1 MDIQAL
7 NRTAIIEAVAAEVLK
22 RLQQAQTTES
32 IAINKK
38 AILLSTEPAPVLE
51 SILNPYYEVH
61 YYDESVRDCDLLI
74 IPKMCIGLLSYLG
87 NGISAGTR
95 ERFVLTMLLKGKRVV
110 VLEEG
115 LLYRK
120 YKQTSPIMLYK
131 LYDGFA
137 NKLQSYGMKTVRE
150 SDLLSACLDDER
162 LAENQEE
169 VHRENAH
176 VDMISRS
183 EVLASKVITEAEV
196 KKYRLQNVKEIVV
209 DRHSIITP
217 LAQDYLHT
225 HQMRVRRR

>member
-1 MDIQAL
+1 MNIQAL
-7 NRTAIIEAVAAEVLK
+7 DRIALIEAVAAEVIK
-22 RLQQAQTTES
+22 RLQQAQTTEP
-32 IAINKK
+32 IAISKK
-38 AILLSTEPAPVLE
+38 AILLSTEPVPVLE
-51 SILNPYYEVH
+51 SILNPYYEVR

-74 IPKMCIGLLSYLG
+74 IPKMCIGLLSYLA

-95 ERFVLTMLLKGKRVV
+95 ELFVLTMLLKGIRVV

-120 YKQTSPIMLYK
+120 YKQTSPVMLYK

-137 NKLQSYGMKTVRE
+137 NKLQSYGIKTARE
-150 SDLLSACLDDER
+150 SDLLSACLEDQR
-162 LAENQEE
+162 LAEYQEE
-169 VHRENAH
+169 VDSEDAD
-176 VDMISRS
+176 VDMISQS
-183 EVLASKVITEAEV
+183 EVLTSKVITEADV

-209 DRHSIITP
+209 GRRSIITP

>member
-7 NRTAIIEAVAAEVLK
+7 NRTALIEAVAAEVLK
-22 RLQQAQTTES
+22 RLQQVQTTEP
-32 IAINKK
+32 IANSKK
-38 AILLSTEPAPVLE
+38 AILLSVEPVPALE
-51 SILNPYYEVH
+51 SILNPYYEVR

-74 IPKMCIGLLSYLG
+74 IPKMCIGLLSYLA

-95 ERFVLTMLLKGKRVV
+95 ERFVLTMLLKGKQVV

-120 YKQTSPIMLYK
+120 YKQTSPVMLYK
-131 LYDGFA
+131 LYNGFA
-137 NKLQSYGMKTVRE
+137 NKLQSYGITTVRE
-150 SDLLSACLDDER
+150 SDLLSACLEDER
-162 LAENQEE
+162 LTENQEE
-169 VHRENAH
+169 VHSEGAH
-176 VDMISRS
+176 VDMISQS
-183 EVLASKVITEAEV
+183 EVLTSKVITEADV

-209 DRHSIITP
+209 GRHSIITP